1 MTPSR
6 EAQRIIQFVNQ
17 RLSKP
22 LAFVRIE
29 KTEGST
35 YRKPGALKV
44 ISLDDQEA
52 CGLISGGCLEG
63 EIIEKANQ
71 MQSENVQHTFSTL
84 SEEDR
89 LFGYSIGCQGVLHLS
104 FEKKS
109 FDQPISYIDLGFEK
123 PLPKI
128 FIVGAG
134 PDTEPLTEL
143 LEWTGW
149 DYEVFKRKSD
159 EFDDYFKKLNFGD
172 NTALLLMSHNYPV
185 DLQVLSQV
193 VDKNIPYIG
202 ILGPEARKEKML
214 EDLPKLHDVSWPK
227 ETLHLLHGPMGI
239 LGMGRGEDAVAL
251 SIVSDLQKTF
261 YGDNQ

>member
-6 EAQRIIQFVNQ
+6 EAQRLIEFINQ
-17 RLSKP
+17 RLSMP
-22 LAFVRIE
+22 MVFVRIE

-71 MQSENVQHTFSTL
+71 MKSENETHSFSTL

-104 FEKKS
+104 FEMKS
-109 FDQPISYIDLGFEK
+109 FDKQISYLELGYEN
-123 PLPKI
+123 PLPKV
-128 FIVGAG
+128 FIIGAG
-134 PDTEPLTEL
+134 PDIKPLTEL
-143 LEWTGW
+143 LQWTGW
-149 DYEVFKRKSD
+149 DYEVFNRKSD
-159 EFDDYFKKLNFGD
+159 EFDDQFKKSKFGE
-172 NTALLLMSHNYPV
+172 NTALLLMSHNYPI

-193 VDKNIPYIG
+193 VHKNISYIG

-227 ETLHLLHGPMGI
+227 ETLNILHGPMGI
-239 LGMGRGEDAVAL
+239 LGMGRGEERRGL
-251 SIVSDLQKTF
+251 IYYF
-261 YGDNQ
+261 